1 MKLIVA
7 TRNQGK
13 LAEIKAILSN
23 ETLLGQDEAGVDVEV
38 EETGT
43 TFAEN
48 ALLKA
53 RAIASLA
60 DCAVLADDS
69 GLEVD
74 ALDGAPGVYTA
85 RYAGA
90 DATDA
95 DRMQKLLHA
104 LSGVPDDRRTARF
117 VCAMALILPDG
128 SEHTFLGTCE
138 GAIAHAPR
146 GENGFGY
153 DPVFLL
159 PSGKTLAEVGAEQKN
174 QISHRYRALQQVAAF
189 LNRI

>member
-23 ETLLGQDEAGVDVEV
+23 ETVLGQDEAGVDVEV
-38 EETGT
+38 AETGT

-128 SEHTFLGTCE
+128 SEHTFLGTCA

-189 LNRI
+189 LDQI